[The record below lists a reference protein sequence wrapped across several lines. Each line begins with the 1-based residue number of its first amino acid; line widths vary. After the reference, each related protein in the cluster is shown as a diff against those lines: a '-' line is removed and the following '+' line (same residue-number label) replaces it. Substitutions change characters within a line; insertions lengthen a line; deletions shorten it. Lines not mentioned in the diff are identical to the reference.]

1 MGAASG
7 CPARPSTGP
16 DRHGGLG
23 GWERWFGR
31 AEAAARRLSSA
42 ASAAKDRRGGG
53 GETWLTATHDARED
67 GGEPSCTYHGMG
79 EGWVSVGGL
88 AAALRSGWMG
98 GVAGTLRGDRAMRRA
113 PHFLSMRRV

>member
-42 ASAAKDRRGGG
+42 AAAAKDRRGGG
-53 GETWLTATHDARED
+53 GETRLMAAHEAGED
-67 GGEPSCTYHGMG
+67 GDALSCTCHGMG
-79 EGWVSVGGL
+79 KGWISVGGL
-88 AAALRSGWMG
+88 ATALRSG
-98 GVAGTLRGDRAMRRA
+98 
-113 PHFLSMRRV
+113 